1 MTLKQTL
8 TALCLAAG
16 LLGAAQAETVLRY
29 SDHEPYGNMRTR
41 FINDV
46 FFKNIESESQG
57 RIKIEPHWGGSIAKA
72 HDELQAIADHKTDL
86 IVAVP
91 EYSLQQLPLHQLF
104 KGFMTGPSG
113 DAQVQTL
120 RRIYADIPELTAEYQ
135 KNGVTPLLIATG
147 YPVAFFSV
155 KPLQSLDDIKGQ
167 TWRGARSWHR
177 EFLKNAGA
185 TPTNSR
191 WGEETYAKLKNGE
204 IHGLMVNI
212 DSAIDIKAYEHAPYA
227 LVSRDFWL
235 GHIYPVV
242 ISNPKWASLNE
253 EDKAAITRA
262 ADKSYAELGKIM
274 DENYAQILKTAQEK
288 GVTLRELSATEVAAW
303 AKASDYRRV
312 LDSWAEE
319 QEKNGTANVKAVL
332 EKLKGYLL
340 P

>member
-1 MTLKQTL
+1 MPLKQTL

-16 LLGAAQAETVLRY
+16 LLGAAHAETVLRY

-46 FFKNIESESQG
+46 FFKNIAAESEG
-57 RIKIEPHWGGSIAKA
+57 RIKIEPHWGGDIAQA
-72 HDELQAIADHKTDL
+72 HGELQSLAEDKTDL

-104 KGFMTGPSG
+104 KGFMIGPSG

-120 RRIYADIPELTAEYQ
+120 RRIYADIPELTAEYE
-135 KNGVTPLLIATG
+135 KNGATPLLIATG

-155 KPLQSLDDIKGQ
+155 KPLQSLADIKDQ
-167 TWRGARSWHR
+167 TWRSASFWHR
-177 EFLKNAGA
+177 DFLQNAGA

-191 WGEETYAKLKNGE
+191 WGEETYAKLANGE
-204 IHGLMVNI
+204 MHGLMVNI

-242 ISNPKWASLNE
+242 ISNKKWASLS
-253 EDKAAITRA
+253 D

-288 GVTLRELSATEVAAW
+288 GVTLRELSAAEVAAW
-303 AKASDYRRV
+303 GKASDYRRV
-312 LDSWAEE
+312 LDNWAEE

-332 EKLKGYLL
+332 EKLKSHLFH
-340 P
+340 

>member
-1 MTLKQTL
+1 
-8 TALCLAAG
+8 
-16 LLGAAQAETVLRY
+16 
-29 SDHEPYGNMRTR
+29 
-41 FINDV
+41 
-46 FFKNIESESQG
+46 
-57 RIKIEPHWGGSIAKA
+57 
-72 HDELQAIADHKTDL
+72 
-86 IVAVP
+86 
-91 EYSLQQLPLHQLF
+91 
-104 KGFMTGPSG
+104 MTGPSG

-120 RRIYADIPELTAEYQ
+120 RRIYTDIPELTAEYQ

-167 TWRGARSWHR
+167 TWRTASFWHR

-204 IHGLMVNI
+204 IHGLMVNT

-235 GHIYPVV
+235 GHIYPVA
-242 ISNPKWASLNE
+242 ISNPKWASLSE

-288 GVTLRELSATEVAAW
+288 GVTLRELSATEVAVW
-303 AKASDYRRV
+303 AKASDYRAV
-312 LDSWAEE
+312 LDSWAQE
-319 QEKNGTANVKAVL
+319 QEKNCTANVKAVL
-332 EKLKGYLL
+332 EKLKGYML